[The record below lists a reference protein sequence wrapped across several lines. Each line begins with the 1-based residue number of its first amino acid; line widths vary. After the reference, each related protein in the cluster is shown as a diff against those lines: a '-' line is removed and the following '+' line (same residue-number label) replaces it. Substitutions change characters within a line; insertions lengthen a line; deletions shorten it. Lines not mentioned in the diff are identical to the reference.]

1 MPIRPRRSVLYMP
14 GSNPRAIAKARSLP
28 CDGVILDLEDAVA
41 PEAKDAARAEV
52 LRALSEGGFGRREV
66 VVRINAPGSDWGR
79 ADLAAL
85 AGAGTDALLVP
96 KVSDPGDLAPVQAAL
111 GAGNPT
117 RIWAM
122 METPRAMLVAPVI
135 AAAVRGD
142 CPALSVLVMGTND
155 LAKDSRA
162 RPGPGRLHFLPW
174 LMACVTAARAEGLD
188 ILDGVWNAL
197 DDPAG
202 LAAECEQGRDLGMD
216 GKTLIHPDQIA
227 PSNAAF
233 TPSPEEVAQAE
244 RIVAAFDRPENRGL
258 GALRL
263 EGRMV
268 ERLHAEMARRT
279 LELAA
284 AAALD

>member
-1 MPIRPRRSVLYMP
+1 MTLRPRRSVLYMP
-14 GSNPRAIAKARSLP
+14 GSNTRAIAKARSLP
-28 CDGVILDLEDAVA
+28 CDAVILDLEDAVA

-52 LRALSEGGFGRREV
+52 LRALAAGGFGRREV

-85 AGAGTDALLVP
+85 AGAGADALLVP

-111 GAGNPT
+111 GPGSPT

-122 METPRAMLVAPVI
+122 METPRAMLNAAAI
-135 AAAVRGD
+135 AAAARGP
-142 CPALSVLVMGTND
+142 CPALAVLVMGTND
-155 LAKDSRA
+155 LAKDSRT
-162 RPGPGRLHFLPW
+162 RPGPGRVHFLPW

-202 LAAECEQGRDLGMD
+202 LAAECAQGRDLGMD
-216 GKTLIHPDQIA
+216 GKTLIHPAQIA
-227 PSNAAF
+227 PCNAAF
-233 TPSPEEVAQAE
+233 TPSPDEVAEAE
-244 RIVAAFDRPENRGL
+244 RVLAAFARPENRGL

-263 EGRMV
+263 DGRMV
-268 ERLHAEMARRT
+268 ERLHAEMAQRT
-279 LELAA
+279 LALAA